1 MRVHFTRLNVALT
14 TVRAVSR
21 EHSPVALFGDYRA
34 RLLDGSVMKG
44 QLQLMINPDVGRRR
58 VEVLLVED
66 NPGDVRLTQEAFK
79 EGQFMVNLTVAMD
92 GVQAIDILNHR
103 GPYSETPRPDLILLD
118 LNLPKKS
125 GREVLGEIKTD
136 DDLKRIPVIVMT
148 TSKAAQD
155 IHRVYELNAN
165 CYITKPV
172 ELDEFL
178 NVVRSI
184 EDFWLTT
191 VTLPQN

>member
-1 MRVHFTRLNVALT
+1 MET
-14 TVRAVSR
+14 AVLGKTAGHCGK
-21 EHSPVALFGDYRA
+21 E
-34 RLLDGSVMKG
+34 
-44 QLQLMINPDVGRRR
+44 QLRRMNHNNVGRP

-66 NPGDVRLTQEAFK
+66 NPGDIRLTQEAFK
-79 EGQFMVNLTVAMD
+79 EGRILVNLTVAMD

-103 GPYSETPRPDLILLD
+103 GPYTHTPRPDLILLD

-125 GREVLGEIKTD
+125 GREVLGEIKAD

-184 EDFWLTT
+184 EDFWLTI
-191 VTLPQN
+191 VTLPQT